1 MTKIWIVEGTTGV
14 YSDASY
20 WTVCAYKTKEQAE
33 EHARNAMLR
42 GKEIQKQHPGHT
54 YHNWD
59 ENRVKNEFDPEMRLD
74 YTGTEYYTVECILK
88 D

>member
-42 GKEIQKQHPGHT
+42 GKEIQKANPGYNH
-54 YHNWD
+54 WD
-59 ENRVKNEFDPEMRLD
+59 ENRVRNEFDPEMRLD
-74 YTGTEYYTVECILK
+74 YTGTEYYTVECVLR